1 MQIKFLIDED
11 FINYKKPSMF
21 IGAGISCSFKCDKD
35 CGQEVCQNSS
45 LSREPTIKFSIEK
58 IVKRYID
65 NPITSA
71 IVIGGLEP
79 FDNYQEVKTL
89 ISELRHKTNDDIVI
103 YTGYNKEEIKDKIND
118 LSIFPNIVIK
128 FGRFISNSQAH
139 IDEILGVKL
148 ASANQYAECISRR

>member
-45 LSREPTIKFSIEK
+45 LSREPTIKLSIEK

-71 IVIGGLEP
+71 VVIGGLEP
-79 FDNYQEVKTL
+79 FDNYQEVKAL

-103 YTGYNKEEIKDKIND
+103 YTGYNKEEIKNKISE
-118 LSIFPNIVIK
+118 LSIFPNIIIK
-128 FGRFISNSQAH
+128 FGRFVPNSQARM
-139 IDEILGVKL
+139 DEILGVKL
-148 ASANQYAECISRR
+148 ASSNQYAECISRR

>member
-45 LSREPTIKFSIEK
+45 LSREPTIKLSIEK

-71 IVIGGLEP
+71 VVIGGLEP

-103 YTGYNKEEIKDKIND
+103 YTGYNKEEIKDKISD
-118 LSIFPNIVIK
+118 LSIFSNIIIK
-128 FGRFISNSQAH
+128 FGRFIPGSQARA
-139 IDEILGVKL
+139 DEVLGVKL
-148 ASANQYAECISRR
+148 ASSNQYAECISRR

>member
-45 LSREPTIKFSIEK
+45 LSREPTIKLSIEK

-71 IVIGGLEP
+71 VVIGGLEP

-103 YTGYNKEEIKDKIND
+103 YTCYNKEEIKDKISD
-118 LSIFPNIVIK
+118 LSIFPNIIIK
-128 FGRFISNSQAH
+128 FGRFVPDSQART
-139 IDEILGVKL
+139 DEILGVKL
-148 ASANQYAECISRR
+148 ASSNQYAECISRR

>member
-45 LSREPTIKFSIEK
+45 LSREPTIKLSIEK

-71 IVIGGLEP
+71 VVIGGLEP
-79 FDNYQEVKTL
+79 FDNYQEVKAL

-103 YTGYNKEEIKDKIND
+103 YTGYNKEEIKNKISE
-118 LSIFPNIVIK
+118 LSIFPNIIIK
-128 FGRFISNSQAH
+128 FGRFVPNSQART
-139 IDEILGVKL
+139 DEVLGVKL
-148 ASANQYAECISRR
+148 ASSNQYAECISRR

>member
-45 LSREPTIKFSIEK
+45 LSREPTIKLSIEK

-71 IVIGGLEP
+71 VVIGGLEP

-103 YTGYNKEEIKDKIND
+103 YTGYNKEEIKDKISD
-118 LSIFPNIVIK
+118 LSIFPNIIIK
-128 FGRFISNSQAH
+128 FGRFVPDSQART
-139 IDEILGVKL
+139 DEILGVKL
-148 ASANQYAECISRR
+148 ASSNQYAECISRR